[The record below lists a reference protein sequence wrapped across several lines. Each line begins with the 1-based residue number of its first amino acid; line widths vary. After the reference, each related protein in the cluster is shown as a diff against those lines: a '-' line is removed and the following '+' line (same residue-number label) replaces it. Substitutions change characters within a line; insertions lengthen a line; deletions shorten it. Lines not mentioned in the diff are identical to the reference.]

1 MPTLARFL
9 YLITAL
15 VAWVALAVQFWLL
28 ARTITAEGASLG
40 FALWRFLGFFTILTN
55 SAIAIAST
63 ILCVAPRTT
72 LLAARSKLS
81 LATAI
86 ALVGIV
92 YSIALR
98 SIWNP
103 QGLQAVVDHA
113 LHDATPVLFVAAWL
127 ADRHGTPRWSDSF
140 WTVAFP
146 AAYCAYAMTRGAVDG
161 WYAYYF
167 LDPSKL
173 PGGQFVLNI
182 AGLLAV
188 VIAIALVLVA
198 LKRLAGSWRPGQS
211 PDGQI
216 R

>member
-63 ILCVAPRTT
+63 ILCIAPRST
-72 LLAARSKLS
+72 LLTARSKLS

-167 LDPSKL
+167 LDPGKL

-188 VIAIALVLVA
+188 VIVIALVLVA
-198 LKRLAGSWRPGQS
+198 LKRLAGSWRPSQS
-211 PDGQI
+211 PEGQV

>member
-63 ILCVAPRTT
+63 ILCIAPRTT

-146 AAYCAYAMTRGAVDG
+146 VAYCAYAMTRGAVDG

-188 VIAIALVLVA
+188 VIFIALVLVA
-198 LKRLAGSWRPGQS
+198 LKRLAGSWRRGQS
-211 PDGQI
+211 PEGQI

>member
-63 ILCVAPRTT
+63 ILCAAPRTT

-211 PDGQI
+211 PEGQI

>member
-63 ILCVAPRTT
+63 ILFIAPRST
-72 LLAARSKLS
+72 LLTARSKLS

-146 AAYCAYAMTRGAVDG
+146 AAYCAYAMTRGAFDG

-198 LKRLAGSWRPGQS
+198 LKRLAGSWRRGQP